1 VKPASFLPPAA
12 SNIQENY
19 RTATVAL
26 LRAKRVGNKFMSNQ
40 SKTWP
45 AFLAERP
52 SPWQPSA
59 DVYRTKDGWLVKFDL
74 AGVQIQDVAVTIRGR
89 SLAISG
95 VRRDSFFEEG
105 SSYYSMEISY
115 NRFERSLVMP
125 ANLENARVTI
135 AAREGLLLVRM
146 ITEGNENV

>member
-1 VKPASFLPPAA
+1 
-12 SNIQENY
+12 
-19 RTATVAL
+19 
-26 LRAKRVGNKFMSNQ
+26 MSKQ
-40 SKTWP
+40 SKSWP

-52 SPWQPSA
+52 TPWQPSA

-74 AGVQIQDVAVTIRGR
+74 AGVQIGDVAVTIRGR
-89 SLAISG
+89 RLVIGG
-95 VRRDSFFEEG
+95 VRRDSFLEEG

-115 NRFERSLVMP
+115 NRFERSLLMP

-135 AAREGLLLVRM
+135 VAREGLLLVRM